1 MKPIAFTPAATRQW
15 TKLPGDVRR
24 RIDARL
30 TRFAADGTGNV
41 KQLKGRN
48 GARLRV
54 GDYRVIF
61 YEERGSIVV
70 VAVGHRREVYD

>member
-1 MKPIAFTPAATRQW
+1 MKPIAFTPAAARQW
-15 TKLPGDVRR
+15 VKLAEDVRQ

-30 TRFAADGTGNV
+30 ARFAADGSGDV
-41 KQLKGRN
+41 RRLKGR
-48 GARLRV
+48 GGTRLRV
-54 GDYRVIF
+54 GDYRVVF